1 MVGALTWA
9 LAPNAAMPI
18 AATTAIVAVYLAP
31 IASVFAGAGGGCI
44 VPVPEPSTLA
54 LLATGVAGILYLHS
68 RKAKK

>member
-1 MVGALTWA
+1 MRKSLVTTVAAGA
-9 LAPNAAMPI
+9 AAV
-18 AATTAIVAVYLAP
+18 AAICLNP

-54 LLATGVAGILYLHS
+54 LLASGIDGILYLHS